1 MFLLV
6 SCFALVASTLGCG
19 VPTIKPKVS
28 GYNKIINGEDAVSGS
43 WPWQVSLQDK
53 RGVHFCG
60 GSLINKDW
68 VVTAARCR
76 VWAPYLR
83 VILGEHD
90 RLSNSEPIQI
100 RTISK
105 VITHPSF
112 NSRNFNFDIKLL
124 KLSSPAEFNSRVS
137 PVCLVSSWSRI
148 PSGTKCV
155 TTGWGR
161 TPESCGSARY
171 LQQTALPVLSTA
183 QCRIFWGDRMITDAM
198 FCAGGSKMSSCQGDT
213 GGPLVCESKGVW
225 SLVGTV
231 SWGTIDCNVYI
242 PGVYVNM
249 AYVRSWI
256 DQTLAKN

>member
-28 GYNKIINGEDAVSGS
+28 GYNKIINGENAVSGS

-53 RGVHFCG
+53 RGFHFCG

-68 VVTAARCR
+68 VVTAAHCQ
-76 VWAPYLR
+76 VWPSDHR

-112 NSRNFNFDIKLL
+112 NSKTLNFDIQLL
-124 KLSSPAEFNSRVS
+124 KLSSPAVFDSRVS
-137 PVCLVSSWSRI
+137 PVCLVSSRSRI
-148 PSGTKCV
+148 TSGTKCV
-155 TTGWGR
+155 TTGWGM
-161 TPESCGSARY
+161 TATSLIARY

-183 QCRIFWGDRMITDAM
+183 QCRIFWGDSSITDAM
-198 FCAGGSKMSSCQGDT
+198 FCAGGSKMTSCMGDS
-213 GGPLVCESKGVW
+213 GGPLVCESKGLW

-231 SWGTIDCNVYI
+231 SWGTTDCNVYS
-242 PGVYVNM
+242 PAVYVNM
-249 AYVRSWI
+249 AYLRSWI
-256 DQTLAKN
+256 DQTLAEN